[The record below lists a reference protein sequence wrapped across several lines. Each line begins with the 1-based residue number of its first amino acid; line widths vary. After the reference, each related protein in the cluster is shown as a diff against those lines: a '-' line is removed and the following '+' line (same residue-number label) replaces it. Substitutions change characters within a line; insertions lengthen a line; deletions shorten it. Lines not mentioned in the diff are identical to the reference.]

1 MRLIAPVTTIIK
13 AKKSSSTAGVYT
25 RIDRMMIASWAP
37 ESILGI
43 RNEIEQKMIPNTAIA
58 ISELGLVG
66 IKLMRDNEEK
76 LSSIDNEVAA

>member
-1 MRLIAPVTTIIK
+1 MPTIIK
-13 AKKSSSTAGVYT
+13 AKKSSKTAGVYT

-43 RNEIEQKMIPNTAIA
+43 RNEIEQKIIPNTAIA
-58 ISELGLVG
+58 IRQLRFVG
-66 IKLMRDNEEK
+66 IKLMWDNEEK

>member
-1 MRLIAPVTTIIK
+1 
-13 AKKSSSTAGVYT
+13 
-25 RIDRMMIASWAP
+25 MMIASWAP

-66 IKLMRDNEEK
+66 IKLM
-76 LSSIDNEVAA
+76 